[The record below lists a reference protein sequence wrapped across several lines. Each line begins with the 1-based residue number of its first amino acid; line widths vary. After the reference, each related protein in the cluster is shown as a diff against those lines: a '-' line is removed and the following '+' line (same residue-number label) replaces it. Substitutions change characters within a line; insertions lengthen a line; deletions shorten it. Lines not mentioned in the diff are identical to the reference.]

1 MSTVKLGS
9 AEYDFFKN
17 YDRKFIQISR
27 DIAILIHIF
36 EKDKEHSWE
45 DIWLDDLK
53 GVWEHDYKIHRESAK
68 QLITQLEGHWCRA
81 FLEALRDECNEQ
93 IEQDLIQCGIKK
105 SEENGNNNETV

>member
-53 GVWEHDYKIHRESAK
+53 GVWEHDYKLHRESAK
-68 QLITQLEGHWCRA
+68 QLITQLEGNWCRA
-81 FLEALRDECNEQ
+81 FFEALRDECNEQ
-93 IEQDLIQCGIKK
+93 IEQDLIRCGLKK
-105 SEENGNNNETV
+105 KDDENNN